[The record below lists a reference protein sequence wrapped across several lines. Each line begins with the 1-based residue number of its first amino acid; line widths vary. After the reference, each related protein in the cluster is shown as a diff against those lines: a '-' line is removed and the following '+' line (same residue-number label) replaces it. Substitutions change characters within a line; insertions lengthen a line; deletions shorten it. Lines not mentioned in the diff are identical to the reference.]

1 MRSPGKK
8 DGLKELL
15 KESLKVVRRES
26 KKVERKIKKGL
37 TLERIAEDL
46 ECSQEEIATIIPHNI
61 SPTARI
67 T

>member
-26 KKVERKIKKGL
+26 KKLKNTGG
-37 TLERIAEDL
+37 T
-46 ECSQEEIATIIPHNI
+46 
-61 SPTARI
+61 
-67 T
+67 